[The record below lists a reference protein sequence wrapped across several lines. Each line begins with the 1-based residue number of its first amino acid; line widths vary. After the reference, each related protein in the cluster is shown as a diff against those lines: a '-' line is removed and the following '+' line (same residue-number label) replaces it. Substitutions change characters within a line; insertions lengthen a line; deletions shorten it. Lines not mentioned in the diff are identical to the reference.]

1 MNQEWADKD
10 YYQILGVSKTASQDE
25 IKKKYRK
32 LAKELHP
39 DANPGNAKAES
50 RFKEVSEAYD
60 VVGSEVSRK
69 EYDEFRDA
77 VASGAYAGGF
87 PGGGGYTQ
95 ANFEDTFPGGF
106 GDIFGNLFGGGGRTR
121 ARRGSD
127 LETTLTVSFADSLQG
142 IITPIGV
149 NGDFAC
155 KSCKATGA
163 AAGSQRHTCNVCGGS
178 GQLVKNVG
186 GFGVPQTCNQC
197 RGNGFTIDRPCND
210 CRGVGAKRET
220 RTFQIKI
227 PRGVKDGST
236 LRHTGFG
243 AAGSNGGPSGDLF
256 VKVRVTPHPIFTR
269 KDDSLEVNVPISIAE
284 ATLGSEIEVPMVTGG
299 TFKLKVP
306 AGTPS
311 GKKFRVKNK
320 GFMNAKGKIG
330 DVVITVEIAIPQKL
344 SKAAKSALQEFADAT
359 SSENPRTAFLERAA
373 SAPRIVVED

>member
-1 MNQEWADKD
+1 MNQEWIDKD
-10 YYQILGVSKTASQDE
+10 YYQVLGVSKTASPDE
-25 IKKKYRK
+25 IKKKYRQ

-39 DANPGNAKAES
+39 DANPDNTKAEAK
-50 RFKEVSEAYD
+50 FKEVSEAYD
-60 VVGSEVSRK
+60 VVGNEQTRK
-69 EYDEFRDA
+69 EYDQFRDA
-77 VASGAYAGGF
+77 VASGAFSGGF
-87 PGGGGYTQ
+87 PGGGGYTS
-95 ANFEDTFPGGF
+95 ANFEDVLGGF
-106 GDIFGNLFGGGGRTR
+106 GDIFGSIFGGGGRTR

-127 LETTLTVSFADSLQG
+127 LETTVTVSFADSLQG
-142 IITPIGV
+142 VITPIGV

-155 KSCKATGA
+155 KSCKGTGA
-163 AAGSQRHTCNVCGGS
+163 GAGSQRHTCATCGGS

-197 RGNGFTIDRPCND
+197 RGNGFTIDKPCGD

-220 RTFQIKI
+220 KTFQIKI
-227 PRGVKDGST
+227 PRGVKDGAT

-243 AAGSNGGPSGDLF
+243 AAGSNGGSPGDLF
-256 VKVRVTPHPIFTR
+256 VRVKVTPHPIFTR

-320 GFMNAKGKIG
+320 GFVNAKGKIG
-330 DVVITVEIAIPQKL
+330 EVVITVEIAIPQKL
-344 SKAAKSALQEFADAT
+344 SKAAKTALEEFAEAT
-359 SSENPRTAFLERAA
+359 SSEHPRTEFLERAA